1 MEDKKRIVDYV
12 RSLDVLT
19 EYQQEK
25 IIKLHI
31 EKKNEERN
39 DWYKEWVE
47 YVRRVK
53 ESELAEELVEDLMDL
68 VERVREIK
76 NR

>member
-1 MEDKKRIVDYV
+1 
-12 RSLDVLT
+12 
-19 EYQQEK
+19 
-25 IIKLHI
+25 
-31 EKKNEERN
+31 
-39 DWYKEWVE
+39 
-47 YVRRVK
+47 VRRVK